1 MRRGWWVPVM
11 ATALLLTGCGG
22 GSSVPVAI
30 SVSPKTVTLSPGAS
44 QTFKATVTNTSNVSV
59 TWQVNSTP
67 GGSAKV
73 GTINV
78 FGVYTAPI
86 SEPTP
91 PTVNVTAVSQADATK
106 SATALVTIAQPSGA
120 GNQQAQSLPIKL
132 GTSGGDSLDLTKSGN
147 TITCC
152 SGTLGSLVQRA
163 GTFYVLSNNHVLA
176 RSNQAK
182 PGEPVSQPGLVDSN
196 CTPATPVANLSQFV
210 QLPQGGTSTA
220 PKTGTVDAAIAQI
233 ISGAVDTSGSI
244 LELGTASS
252 TPNAPNPAPPASTT
266 VAPAIGMGVAKAGRS
281 SGLTCSSISS
291 VNTIVD
297 IDYST
302 SCSGGTSFTVEFGNQ
317 IVISGGSF
325 SAAGDSGSLVVN
337 TSTAQPVGLLYGGDS
352 TSTVANPINTVL
364 NDPGLADSN
373 GNHPT
378 IVGGAQHPIL
388 CPKPGATA
396 PAGAQATAP
405 LAATELARAT
415 EVAGRHA
422 ARLMANPAVAGIVVG
437 HSQDEPGKAAVVIY
451 VNSLPSPAT
460 FAAQL
465 DGVRTRIV
473 PTSTGGSGIAVP
485 EVAVAETEVA
495 RVAAIKEQH
504 AEQLLRENPAIFAV
518 GVGASED
525 SPGEAAVILFV
536 DQDMPYTPPIALDG
550 ARVKVRRS
558 DRFRAWGWN
567 ERQQPRACFSSKR
580 AQQDSY

>member
-1 MRRGWWVPVM
+1 MRRGWWVPVL
-11 ATALLLTGCGG
+11 ASALLLSSCGG
-22 GSSVPVAI
+22 GSSAPVAI

-44 QTFKATVTNTSNVSV
+44 QIFKATVTNTSDVSV

-67 GGSAKV
+67 GGNAKL

-78 FGVYTAPI
+78 FGVYVAPAT
-86 SEPTP
+86 EPTP

-106 SATALVTIAQPSGA
+106 SATALVTIALPNGA

-132 GTSGGDSLDLTKSGN
+132 GTSGGDSLDTTTSGN

-163 GTFYVLSNNHVLA
+163 GAFYVLSNNHVLA

-182 PGEPVSQPGLVDSN
+182 RGEPVTQPGLVDSN

-210 QLPQGGTSTA
+210 QLPPGGTSTA

-233 ISGAVDTSGSI
+233 IPGAVDTSGSI

-252 TPNAPNPAPPASTT
+252 TPNVPNPAPPASSTIPP
-266 VAPAIGMGVAKAGRS
+266 VIGMGVAKAGRS

-302 SCSGGTSFTVEFGNQ
+302 SCSGGTSFTVEFDNQ

-364 NDPGLADSN
+364 NDPGLADSS

-378 IVGGAQHPIL
+378 IVGGALHAII
-388 CPKPGATA
+388 CPKPGAAA
-396 PAGAQATAP
+396 PASAQATAP
-405 LAATELARAT
+405 LAATEVARAT
-415 EVAGRHA
+415 EVADRHA
-422 ARLMANPAVAGIVVG
+422 SQLLANPAVAGIVVG
-437 HSQDEPGKAAVVIY
+437 RSQDEAGKAAVVIY
-451 VNSLPSPAT
+451 VKSLPNPAT
-460 FAAQL
+460 FPAQL
-465 DGVRTRIV
+465 EGIRTRIV
-473 PTSTGGSGIAVP
+473 PTSARGSGSAGPDI
-485 EVAVAETEVA
+485 AVAEAEVA
-495 RVAAIKEQH
+495 RVAAIKDQH
-504 AEQLLRENPAIFAV
+504 AEQLLRENPAIFGV

-536 DQDMPYTPPIALDG
+536 DQDMSYTPPIALDG
-550 ARVKVRRS
+550 ARIKVRRS

-567 ERQQPRACFSSKR
+567 ERQQPRACSVAK
-580 AQQDSY
+580 QH

>member
-1 MRRGWWVPVM
+1 MRRGWWVPVVLL
-11 ATALLLTGCGG
+11 ALLLTGCGG
-22 GSSVPVAI
+22 GSSAPVAV
-30 SVSPKTVTLSPGAS
+30 SVSPKTVTLSLGAS

-59 TWQVNSTP
+59 IWQVNSTP
-67 GGSAKV
+67 GGNAKV

-78 FGVYTAPI
+78 FGMYTAPAT
-86 SEPTP
+86 EPTP

-132 GTSGGDSLDLTKSGN
+132 GTSGGNSLDLTKSGT

-163 GTFYVLSNNHVLA
+163 GTFYILSNNHVLA

-182 PGEPVSQPGLVDSN
+182 VGEPVTQPGLVDNN

-220 PKTGTVDAAIAQI
+220 PKTGTVDTAIAQI

-252 TPNAPNPAPPASTT
+252 VPNIPNPAPPASST
-266 VAPAIGMGVAKAGRS
+266 VAPTIGMGVAKAGRS
-281 SGLTCSSISS
+281 SGLTCSTISS

-302 SCSGGTSFTVEFGNQ
+302 SCSGGTSFTVEYDNQ

-337 TSTAQPVGLLYGGDS
+337 KSTAQPVGLLYGGDT
-352 TSTVANPINTVL
+352 TSTVANPIGAVL
-364 NDPGLADSN
+364 NALTDSQ
-373 GNHPT
+373 GNVPT
-378 IVGGAQHPIL
+378 MVGGAQHAIA
-388 CPKPGATA
+388 CPKTAGAA
-396 PAGAQATAP
+396 PASAQATAP
-405 LAATELARAT
+405 LTATEVARAT
-415 EVAGRHA
+415 EAADRHA
-422 ARLMANPAVAGIVVG
+422 AQLMANPDVAGVVVG
-437 HSQDEPGKAAVVIY
+437 RSQDEPGKAALVIY
-451 VNSLPSPAT
+451 VNSLPNPAT
-460 FAAQL
+460 FPAQL
-465 DGVRTRIV
+465 DGVRTRIMPVSAGNSESSV
-473 PTSTGGSGIAVP
+473 PTA
-485 EVAVAETEVA
+485 AVAEVEGA
-495 RVAAIKEQH
+495 RVAAIKEQY
-504 AEQLLRENPAIFAV
+504 AGQLLRENPAIFGV

-525 SPGEAAVILFV
+525 SPGEAAIVLFV
-536 DQDMPYTPPIALDG
+536 DKDMSYTPPPVLDG
-550 ARVKVRRS
+550 ARIKVRRS

-567 ERQQPRACFSSKR
+567 ESQQRRACSLTKHR
-580 AQQDSY
+580 

>member
-1 MRRGWWVPVM
+1 MRQGWWVAVVV
-11 ATALLLTGCGG
+11 TALLLTGCGG
-22 GSSVPVAI
+22 GSSAPVAV
-30 SVSPKTVTLSPGAS
+30 SVSPNTVTLSPGAS

-67 GGSAKV
+67 GGNAKL
-73 GTINV
+73 GTISV
-78 FGVYTAPI
+78 FGVYTAPLT
-86 SEPTP
+86 EPTP
-91 PTVNVTAVSQADATK
+91 PTVNVRAVSQADATK
-106 SATALVTIAQPSGA
+106 SATALVTIAQPTGA

-163 GTFYVLSNNHVLA
+163 GTFYILSNNHVLA

-182 PGEPVSQPGLVDSN
+182 PGEPVTQPGLVDSN

-210 QLPQGGTSTA
+210 QLPQGGTSAA
-220 PKTGTVDAAIAQI
+220 PKTGTVDAAVAQI

-252 TPNAPNPAPPASTT
+252 TPNVPNPAPPASST

-302 SCSGGTSFTVEFGNQ
+302 SCSGGTSFTVEFDNQ

-337 TSTAQPVGLLYGGDS
+337 KSTAQPVGLLYGGDT
-352 TSTVANPINTVL
+352 TSTVANPISAVL
-364 NDPGLADSN
+364 NALADSQ
-373 GNHPT
+373 GNVPT
-378 IVGGAQHPIL
+378 IVGGAQHAIA
-388 CPKPGATA
+388 CPTPGAAA
-396 PAGAQATAP
+396 PASAQGTTP
-405 LAATELARAT
+405 LAAAEVVRAT
-415 EVAGRHA
+415 EVADRQA
-422 ARLMANPAVAGIVVG
+422 ARLMANPAVAGVVVG
-437 HSQDEPGKAAVVIY
+437 RSQDEPGRAAVVIY
-451 VNSLPSPAT
+451 VKSLPNPGT
-460 FAAQL
+460 FPAQL
-465 DGVRTRIV
+465 DGVRTRITFV
-473 PTSTGGSGIAVP
+473 SGSASAA
-485 EVAVAETEVA
+485 VAVAEAEVA

-504 AEQLLRENPAIFAV
+504 AEQLLRDNPAIFGV

-525 SPGEAAVILFV
+525 SPGEAAVVLFV
-536 DQDMPYTPPIALDG
+536 NEDMPYTPPAVLDG
-550 ARVKVRRS
+550 ARIKVRRS

-567 ERQQPRACFSSKR
+567 ERQQPHACFSSKR
-580 AQQDSY
+580 P